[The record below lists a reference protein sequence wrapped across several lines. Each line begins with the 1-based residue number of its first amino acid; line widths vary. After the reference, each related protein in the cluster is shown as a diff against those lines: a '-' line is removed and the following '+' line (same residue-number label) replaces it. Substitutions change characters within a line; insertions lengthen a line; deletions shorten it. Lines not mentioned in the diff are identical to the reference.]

1 MLRGSPEVEAY
12 EHNYPFWE
20 HEIFERPS
28 FPRMSFIE
36 HKYANDE
43 TNWWVPNR
51 ACAEALLRSA
61 GFTLLDHPEEEVFI
75 CRRHEIP
82 DPPDG
87 PHAVYPA
94 RGPRS

>member
-1 MLRGSPEVEAY
+1 
-12 EHNYPFWE
+12 
-20 HEIFERPS
+20 
-28 FPRMSFIE
+28 MSFIE

-51 ACAEALLRSA
+51 ACAEALLRST
-61 GFTLLDHPEEEVFI
+61 GFDLLDHPEEEVFI
-75 CRRHEIP
+75 CRRREVS

-94 RGPRS
+94 KGKST